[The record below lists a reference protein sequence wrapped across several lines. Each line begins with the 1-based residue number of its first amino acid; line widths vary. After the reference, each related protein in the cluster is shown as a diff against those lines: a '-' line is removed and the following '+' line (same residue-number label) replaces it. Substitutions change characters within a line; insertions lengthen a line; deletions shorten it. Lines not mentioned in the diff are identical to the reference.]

1 MDDEDDAPSG
11 ERGSNR
17 AKMAQ
22 DRSRQTRRKIVKA
35 ALKLWSRRGFDE
47 GYDATTVEEIA
58 DHAGISR
65 GSVYYYFAKKDD
77 VLRELAWLTAEDIH
91 EHALR
96 SLMRKDGVD
105 EVLDEM
111 MQVMARKVSKSDPA
125 VVRRMMQIGGIRDPE
140 SIRRD
145 EAPGGLSRAFVVIF
159 AHAQELGELPRRF
172 SSLELGEIMASLC
185 TSCITLWSLGVNT
198 DLKSALRSKAV
209 FVLAGARGQEA
220 SATVQRDNPRRLS
233 RGNAR
238 K

>member
-1 MDDEDDAPSG
+1 MDDQDDTPLGA
-11 ERGSNR
+11 RGSNR

-65 GSVYYYFAKKDD
+65 GSVYYYFKKKDD
-77 VLRELAWLTAEDIH
+77 VLRELAWLTAEDIY

-111 MQVMARKVSKSDPA
+111 MQEMARKVSKSDPA
-125 VVRRMMQIGGIRDPE
+125 IVRRMMQIGGIHDPG
-140 SIRRD
+140 SIARD
-145 EAPGGLSRAFVVIF
+145 EAPGGLSRAFVVVF

-172 SSLELGEIMASLC
+172 SSLELGEIMAALC
-185 TSCITLWSLGVNT
+185 TSCISLWSRRVNT

-209 FVLAGARGQEA
+209 FVLAGARGQQASEKTRAGKSPARVREA
-220 SATVQRDNPRRLS
+220 GT
-233 RGNAR
+233 
-238 K
+238 